1 METSL
6 KVFIKIAYLF
16 TLLTLGLSCMASEIK
31 VISSVAFKDAYLAM
45 QADFEKSTGHKVTTL
60 WLPTVEIMNRLK
72 AGESA
77 DLVIIAS
84 NGIEELIKL
93 GKVKAQIAQPYVK
106 SGIGIGMQRGST
118 KPDISTTQALRQA
131 LMNAKSVAYSTGPS
145 GVYLVSLFEK
155 LGLTQILAPK
165 LKIIQGEP
173 VGAVV
178 ERGEAEIGLQ
188 QIPEIL
194 SVPSIDY
201 VGPLPADIQNVTVF
215 SFGVHEK
222 VNDKSAVQAWIKT
235 LTSQAAV
242 AHIIKYGLDPAW

>member
-1 METSL
+1 
-6 KVFIKIAYLF
+6 
-16 TLLTLGLSCMASEIK
+16 MASEIK

-45 QADFEKSTGHKVTTL
+45 QAGFEQSSGHKVTTL
-60 WLPTVEIMNRLK
+60 WLPTVEIMQRLK

-84 NGIEELIKL
+84 NGIEELMRL
-93 GKVKAQIAQPYVK
+93 GKIQNMSAQPYVK
-106 SGIGIGMQRGST
+106 SGIGIGMQRGSA
-118 KPDISTTQALRQA
+118 KPDISSSEALKQAL
-131 LMNAKSVAYSTGPS
+131 LNAKSVAYSTGPS
-145 GVYLVSLFEK
+145 GVYLVSLFER
-155 LGLTQILAPK
+155 LGITKALAPK

-201 VGPLPADIQNVTVF
+201 VGPLPSDIQSITVF
-215 SFGVHEK
+215 SFGIHEQ
-222 VNDKSAVQAWIKT
+222 VRDKNAVQAWIKT
-235 LTSQAAV
+235 LTSKDAV
-242 AHIIKYGLDPAW
+242 LPIKKYGLEPAW

>member
-1 METSL
+1 MTS
-6 KVFIKIAYLF
+6 FIRILLSTLLF
-16 TLLTLGLSCMASEIK
+16 TLGSYSMASEIK

-45 QADFEKSTGHKVTTL
+45 QAGFEQSSGHKVTTL
-60 WLPTVEIMNRLK
+60 WLPTVEIMQRLK

-84 NGIEELIKL
+84 NGIEELMRL
-93 GKVKAQIAQPYVK
+93 GKIQNMSAQPYVK
-106 SGIGIGMQRGST
+106 SGIGIGMQRGSA
-118 KPDISTTQALRQA
+118 KPDISSSEALKQAL
-131 LMNAKSVAYSTGPS
+131 LNAKSVAYSTGPS

-155 LGLTQILAPK
+155 LGITKALAPK

-201 VGPLPADIQNVTVF
+201 VGPLPSDIQSITVF
-215 SFGVHEK
+215 SFGIHEQ
-222 VNDKSAVQAWIKT
+222 VRDKNAVQAWIKT
-235 LTSQAAV
+235 LTSKDAV
-242 AHIIKYGLDPAW
+242 LPIKKYGLEPAW